1 MVRPGVTGGLN
12 RQDTDSLQSMSDSPQ
27 VLVVGGGPGGASAAY
42 WLARRGVD
50 VLLVEKK
57 TYPREKAC
65 GDGLTPRAV
74 RQLIDMGFDFD
85 RPDVHRVIGLRSYAG
100 DVMLEM
106 PWPEHSVF
114 PNWGAT
120 LRRADL
126 DGRVA
131 GLAEAA
137 GATVLQGVEAAAVIE
152 DGELVAVELHRTGEA
167 PEIVNPEFVVV
178 ADGSLSRF
186 GRALGTHRRRDYP
199 FGLAVR
205 AYWESPNSS
214 DGFIESQLDIRDR
227 EGRAM
232 PGYGWVFPM
241 GDGTIN
247 VGAGLVSTFKGWKDV
262 NTSRIL
268 DAYLASLPGHWQ
280 ITADPIERPI
290 GGKLPMAFS
299 VGPKTGRNW
308 VLIGDAAGAVNP
320 FNGEGI
326 DYAYETGRLAS
337 RFVAEALATGDP
349 ESLAGYDEALVAEYA
364 AYHRVARIFVSAIGN
379 PTVMRTLTTVGM
391 RSRPL
396 MEWVLKVM
404 ANLLEPEERGMAE
417 KVYQAIERA
426 VDLPGFRRIKA

>member
-1 MVRPGVTGGLN
+1 
-12 RQDTDSLQSMSDSPQ
+12 MSESPQ
-27 VLVVGGGPGGASAAY
+27 VLVVGGGPGGASAAF
-42 WLARRGVD
+42 WLAQRGVD

-57 TYPREKAC
+57 HYPREKAC

-74 RQLIDMGFDFD
+74 RQLVDMGFDFD
-85 RPDVHRVIGLRSYAG
+85 RPDVHRIVGLRSYAG

-106 PWPEHSVF
+106 PWPEHSIY

-120 LRRADL
+120 LRRSDL

-131 GLAEAA
+131 GLAESA
-137 GATVLQGVEAAAVIE
+137 GATVLQGVEAAPLV
-152 DGELVAVELHRTGEA
+152 DGSELTAVELRREDED
-167 PEIVNPEFVVV
+167 PEVIRPDYVVV

-186 GRALGTHRRRDYP
+186 GRKLGTERRRDYP

-205 AYWESPNSS
+205 GYWESPNST

-227 EGRAM
+227 QGRAM

-241 GDGTIN
+241 GDGTVN
-247 VGAGLVSTFKGWKDV
+247 VGAGLVSTFKGWKDI

-268 DAYLASLPGHWQ
+268 DAYLADLPDHWQ
-280 ITADPIERPI
+280 VGNDPVARPI

-308 VLIGDAAGAVNP
+308 VVVGDAAGAVNP

-326 DYAYETGRLAS
+326 DYAYETGRLAANLI
-337 RFVAEALATGDP
+337 AEAIATDEPAVLAT
-349 ESLAGYDEALVAEYA
+349 YDDALVEAYA

-379 PTVMRTLTTVGM
+379 PAIMRTLTTVGI

-417 KVYQAIERA
+417 KVYVAIERA
-426 VDLPGFRRIKA
+426 VELPGARRIKP

>member
-1 MVRPGVTGGLN
+1 
-12 RQDTDSLQSMSDSPQ
+12 MSSSPQ
-27 VLVVGGGPGGASAAY
+27 VLVVGGGPGGAAAAF
-42 WLARRGVD
+42 WLARNGVD
-50 VLLVEKK
+50 VTLVEKK
-57 TYPREKAC
+57 HYPREKAC

-74 RQLIDMGFDFD
+74 RQLVDMGFDFD
-85 RPDVHRVIGLRSYAG
+85 RPDVHRVVGLRSYAG

-106 PWPEHSVF
+106 PWPEHSIY

-131 GLAEAA
+131 ALAEAE
-137 GATVLQGVEAAAVIE
+137 GASVLQGVEAVAVVD
-152 DGELVAVELHRTGEA
+152 DGELAAVELRRQGEETEVVT
-167 PEIVNPEFVVV
+167 PDYVVV

-186 GRALGTHRRRDYP
+186 GRQLGTHRRRDYP

-205 AYWESPNSS
+205 GYWESPNST
-214 DGFIESQLDIRDR
+214 DGYIESQLDIRDR

-247 VGAGLVSTFKGWKDV
+247 VGAGLVSTFKGWKDI

-268 DAYLASLPGHWQ
+268 DAYLAELPEHWQ
-280 ITADPIERPI
+280 IEEDPIARPI

-308 VLIGDAAGAVNP
+308 VLVGDAAGAVNP

-326 DYAYETGRLAS
+326 DYAYETGRLAAGIIS
-337 RFVAEALATGDP
+337 EALATGDP
-349 ESLAGYDEALVAEYA
+349 ATLATYDGALDDEYA

-379 PTVMRTLTTVGM
+379 PTVMHTLTTVGL

-417 KVYQAIERA
+417 TVYGAIEKA
-426 VDLPGFRRIKA
+426 VDLPGLRRIKA

>member
-1 MVRPGVTGGLN
+1 MT
-12 RQDTDSLQSMSDSPQ
+12 SSPQ
-27 VLVVGGGPGGASAAY
+27 VLVVGGGPGGAAAAF
-42 WLARRGVD
+42 WLARLGID
-50 VLLVEKK
+50 VTLVEKK
-57 TYPREKAC
+57 RYPREKAC

-85 RPDVHRVIGLRSYAG
+85 RPDVHRVVGLRSYAG
-100 DVMLEM
+100 DIMLEM
-106 PWPEHSVF
+106 PWPEHSVY

-131 GLAEAA
+131 ALAEAE
-137 GATVLQGVEAAAVIE
+137 GATVLQGVEAVAIVD
-152 DGELVAVELHRTGEA
+152 DGDLTAVELRRQGEETEVVT
-167 PEIVNPEFVVV
+167 PKYVVV

-186 GRALGTHRRRDYP
+186 GRQLGTQRRRDYP

-205 AYWESPNSS
+205 GYWESPNST
-214 DGFIESQLDIRDR
+214 DGYIESQLDIRDR

-268 DAYLASLPGHWQ
+268 DAYLAELPEHWS
-280 ITADPIERPI
+280 IDEDPIARPI

-308 VLIGDAAGAVNP
+308 VLVGDAAGAVNP

-326 DYAYETGRLAS
+326 DYAYETGRLAAG
-337 RFVAEALATGDP
+337 FIAEAIAADDPATLA
-349 ESLAGYDEALVAEYA
+349 AYDEALVTEYA
-364 AYHRVARIFVSAIGN
+364 AYHRVARIFVTAIGN
-379 PTVMRTLTTVGM
+379 PSVMRTLTTVGL

-417 KVYQAIERA
+417 NVYGAIEKA
-426 VDLPGFRRIKA
+426 VSLPGVRRMKA

>member
-1 MVRPGVTGGLN
+1 M
-12 RQDTDSLQSMSDSPQ
+12 SLTPQ
-27 VLVVGGGPGGASAAY
+27 VLVVGGGPGGASAAF

-57 TYPREKAC
+57 HYPREKAC

-85 RPDVHRVIGLRSYAG
+85 RPDIHRVVGLRSYAG

-106 PWPEHSVF
+106 PWPEHSVY

-120 LRRADL
+120 LRRSDL

-131 GLAEAA
+131 VLAESA
-137 GATVLQGVEAAAVIE
+137 GATVLQGVEAVAVV
-152 DGELVAVELHRTGEA
+152 DQGNLTAVELRRKGEDA
-167 PEIVNPEFVVV
+167 EVVVPRFVVV

-186 GRALGTHRRRDYP
+186 GRQLGTERRRDYP

-205 AYWESPNSS
+205 GYWESPNSS
-214 DGFIESQLDIRDR
+214 DGFIESQLDIRDS

-241 GDGTIN
+241 GDGTVN
-247 VGAGLVSTFKGWKDV
+247 VGAGLVSTFKGWKDI

-268 DAYLASLPGHWQ
+268 EAYLAELPEHWRVGPEPV
-280 ITADPIERPI
+280 ARPI

-299 VGPKTGRNW
+299 VGPKSGRNW
-308 VLIGDAAGAVNP
+308 VLVGDAAGAVNP

-326 DYAYETGRLAS
+326 DYAYETGRLAAGL
-337 RFVAEALATGDP
+337 VADALATDDP
-349 ESLAGYDEALVAEYA
+349 DVLVAYENLLAAEYA

-379 PTVMRTLTTVGM
+379 PSVMRTLTTVGM

-417 KVYQAIERA
+417 KVYVAIERA
-426 VDLPGFRRIKA
+426 VEMPGVRRIKA

>member
-1 MVRPGVTGGLN
+1 
-12 RQDTDSLQSMSDSPQ
+12 MSFTPQ
-27 VLVVGGGPGGASAAY
+27 VLVVGGGPGGASAAF
-42 WLARRGVD
+42 WLAQRGVD

-57 TYPREKAC
+57 HYPREKAC

-85 RPDVHRVIGLRSYAG
+85 RPDVHRVVGLRSYAG

-106 PWPEHSVF
+106 PWPEHSVY

-120 LRRADL
+120 LRRSDL

-131 GLAEAA
+131 ALAESA
-137 GATVLQGVEAAAVIE
+137 GATVLQGVEAVAVVAN
-152 DGELVAVELHRTGEA
+152 GNLTAVELKRNGDDVEVVV
-167 PEIVNPEFVVV
+167 PRYVVV

-186 GRALGTHRRRDYP
+186 GRQLGTERRRDYP

-205 AYWESPNSS
+205 GYWESPNST
-214 DGFIESQLDIRDR
+214 DGFIESQLDIRDS

-247 VGAGLVSTFKGWKDV
+247 VGAGLVSTFKGWKDI

-268 DAYLASLPGHWQ
+268 DAYVAALPEHWHVGPE
-280 ITADPIERPI
+280 PIARPI
-290 GGKLPMAFS
+290 GGKLPMALS
-299 VGPKTGRNW
+299 VGPKSGRNW
-308 VLIGDAAGAVNP
+308 VLVGDAAGAVNP

-326 DYAYETGRLAS
+326 DYAYETGRLAAGL
-337 RFVAEALATGDP
+337 VADALATDDP
-349 ESLAGYDEALVAEYA
+349 EALSVYDELLAADYA

-379 PTVMRTLTTVGM
+379 PSVMRTLTTVGM

-404 ANLLEPEERGMAE
+404 ANLLEPEERRDGGE
-417 KVYQAIERA
+417 GLRCN
-426 VDLPGFRRIKA
+426 

>member
-1 MVRPGVTGGLN
+1 
-12 RQDTDSLQSMSDSPQ
+12 MSSSPQ
-27 VLVVGGGPGGASAAY
+27 VLVVGGGPGGAAAAF
-42 WLARRGVD
+42 WLARHGVD
-50 VLLVEKK
+50 VTVVEKRR
-57 TYPREKAC
+57 YPREKAC

-85 RPDVHRVIGLRSYAG
+85 RPDVHRVVGLRSYAG

-106 PWPEHSVF
+106 PWPEHSIY

-131 GLAEAA
+131 ALAEAE
-137 GATVLQGVEAAAVIE
+137 GASVLQGVEAVAVV
-152 DGELVAVELHRTGEA
+152 DDRDLTAVELRRKGEE
-167 PEIVNPEFVVV
+167 PEVVTPDYVVV

-186 GRALGTHRRRDYP
+186 GRDLGAHRRRDYP

-205 AYWESPNSS
+205 GYWESPNST
-214 DGFIESQLDIRDR
+214 DGYIESQLDIRDR

-247 VGAGLVSTFKGWKDV
+247 VGAGLVSTFKGWKDI

-268 DAYLASLPGHWQ
+268 EAYLASLPGHWQ
-280 ITADPIERPI
+280 IEKDPIARPI

-308 VLIGDAAGAVNP
+308 VLVGDAAGAVNP

-326 DYAYETGRLAS
+326 DYAYETGRLAAG
-337 RFVAEALATGDP
+337 FITEALATGDP
-349 ESLAGYDEALVAEYA
+349 ATLGAYDEALVAEYA

-379 PTVMRTLTTVGM
+379 PSVMRTLTTVGL

-417 KVYQAIERA
+417 SVYGAIEKV
-426 VDLPGFRRIKA
+426 VDLPGLRRIKA

>member
-1 MVRPGVTGGLN
+1 
-12 RQDTDSLQSMSDSPQ
+12 MSSFPQ
-27 VLVVGGGPGGASAAY
+27 VLVVGGGPGGASAAF
-42 WLARRGVD
+42 WLARNGID
-50 VLLVEKK
+50 VTLVEKK
-57 TYPREKAC
+57 HYPREKAC

-74 RQLIDMGFDFD
+74 RQLVDMGFDFD
-85 RPDVHRVIGLRSYAG
+85 RPDVHRVVGLRSYAG

-106 PWPEHSVF
+106 PWPEHSIY

-131 GLAEAA
+131 ALAEAE
-137 GATVLQGVEAAAVIE
+137 GATVLQGVEA
-152 DGELVAVELHRTGEA
+152 VAVVDDGDLVSVELRRQGEETEVVT
-167 PEIVNPEFVVV
+167 PDYVVV

-186 GRALGTHRRRDYP
+186 GRHLGTHRRRDYP

-205 AYWESPNSS
+205 GYWESPNST
-214 DGFIESQLDIRDR
+214 DGYIESQLDIRDR

-247 VGAGLVSTFKGWKDV
+247 VGAGLVSTFKGWKDI

-268 DAYLASLPGHWQ
+268 DAYLAELPEHWQ
-280 ITADPIERPI
+280 TDVDPIARPI

-308 VLIGDAAGAVNP
+308 VLVGDAAGAVNP

-326 DYAYETGRLAS
+326 DYAYETGRLAAGVIS
-337 RFVAEALATGDP
+337 EALATGD
-349 ESLAGYDEALVAEYA
+349 SAMLATYDGALDDEYA

-379 PTVMRTLTTVGM
+379 PTVMHTLTTVGL

-417 KVYQAIERA
+417 KVYGAIEKA
-426 VDLPGFRRIKA
+426 VDLPGLRRIKA

>member
-1 MVRPGVTGGLN
+1 MT
-12 RQDTDSLQSMSDSPQ
+12 SSPQ
-27 VLVVGGGPGGASAAY
+27 VLVVGGGPGGAAAAF
-42 WLARRGVD
+42 WLARLGID
-50 VLLVEKK
+50 VTLVEKK
-57 TYPREKAC
+57 RYPREKAC

-85 RPDVHRVIGLRSYAG
+85 RPDVHRVVGLRSYAG
-100 DVMLEM
+100 DIMLEM
-106 PWPEHSVF
+106 PWPEHSVY

-131 GLAEAA
+131 ALAAA
-137 GATVLQGVEAAAVIE
+137 EGATVLQGVEAVAVVD
-152 DGELVAVELHRTGEA
+152 DGDLTAVELRRQGDETEVVI
-167 PEIVNPEFVVV
+167 PKYVVV

-186 GRALGTHRRRDYP
+186 GRQLGTERRRDYP

-205 AYWESPNSS
+205 GYWESPNST
-214 DGFIESQLDIRDR
+214 DGYIESQLDIRDR

-268 DAYLASLPGHWQ
+268 DAYLAELPEHWS
-280 ITADPIERPI
+280 IDEDPIARPI

-308 VLIGDAAGAVNP
+308 VLVGDAAGAVNP

-326 DYAYETGRLAS
+326 DYAYETGRLAAG
-337 RFVAEALATGDP
+337 FIAEALAADDP
-349 ESLAGYDEALVAEYA
+349 ATLAAYDEALVTEYA
-364 AYHRVARIFVSAIGN
+364 AYHRVARIFVTAIGN
-379 PTVMRTLTTVGM
+379 PSVMRTLTTVGL

-417 KVYQAIERA
+417 NVYGAIEKA
-426 VDLPGFRRIKA
+426 VSLPGVRRIKA

>member
-1 MVRPGVTGGLN
+1 
-12 RQDTDSLQSMSDSPQ
+12 MSESPQ
-27 VLVVGGGPGGASAAY
+27 VLVVGGGPGGASAAF
-42 WLARRGVD
+42 WLAQRGVD

-57 TYPREKAC
+57 HYPREKAC

-74 RQLIDMGFDFD
+74 RQLTDMGFDFD
-85 RPDVHRVIGLRSYAG
+85 RPDVHRIVGLRSYAG

-106 PWPEHSVF
+106 PWPEHSVY

-120 LRRADL
+120 LRRSDL

-131 GLAEAA
+131 GIAASA
-137 GATVLQGVEAAAVIE
+137 GATVLQGVEAVAVV
-152 DGELVAVELHRTGEA
+152 DGGELTAVELRRKGQE
-167 PEIVNPEFVVV
+167 PEIVEPDYVVV

-186 GRALGTHRRRDYP
+186 GRKLGTERRRDYP

-205 AYWESPNSS
+205 GYWKSPNST

-227 EGRAM
+227 QGRAM

-241 GDGTIN
+241 GDGTVNI
-247 VGAGLVSTFKGWKDV
+247 GAGLVSTFKGWKDI

-268 DAYLASLPGHWQ
+268 DAYLAELPDHWHVGP
-280 ITADPIERPI
+280 DPVTRPI

-308 VLIGDAAGAVNP
+308 IVVGDAAGAVNP

-326 DYAYETGRLAS
+326 DYAYETGRLAAS
-337 RFVAEALATGDP
+337 LIAEAIAAGDPTVLAT
-349 ESLAGYDEALVAEYA
+349 YDDALSAEYA

-379 PTVMRTLTTVGM
+379 PSIMRTLTTVGM

-404 ANLLEPEERGMAE
+404 ANLLEPEERGMSE
-417 KVYQAIERA
+417 KVYVAVERA
-426 VDLPGFRRIKA
+426 LELPGARRIKA

>member
-1 MVRPGVTGGLN
+1 
-12 RQDTDSLQSMSDSPQ
+12 MSESPQ
-27 VLVVGGGPGGASAAY
+27 VLVVGGGPGGASAAF
-42 WLARRGVD
+42 WLAQRGVD

-57 TYPREKAC
+57 HYPREKAC

-74 RQLIDMGFDFD
+74 RQLTDMGFDFD
-85 RPDVHRVIGLRSYAG
+85 RPNVHRIVGLRSYAG

-106 PWPEHSVF
+106 PWPEHSVY

-120 LRRADL
+120 LRRSDL

-131 GLAEAA
+131 GLAASA
-137 GATVLQGVEAAAVIE
+137 GATVLQGVEAVALVNG
-152 DGELVAVELHRTGEA
+152 GELTAVELRSRDRE
-167 PEIVNPEFVVV
+167 PEIVEPDYVVV

-186 GRALGTHRRRDYP
+186 GRKLGTERRRDYP

-205 AYWESPNSS
+205 GYWESPNST

-227 EGRAM
+227 QGRAM

-241 GDGTIN
+241 GDGTVNI
-247 VGAGLVSTFKGWKDV
+247 GAGLVSTFKGWKDI

-268 DAYLASLPGHWQ
+268 DAYLAELPDHWHVGP
-280 ITADPIERPI
+280 DPVTRPI

-308 VLIGDAAGAVNP
+308 IVVGDAAGAVNP

-326 DYAYETGRLAS
+326 DYAYETGRLAAS
-337 RFVAEALATGDP
+337 LIAEAIAADDPTVLA
-349 ESLAGYDEALVAEYA
+349 AYDDALSAEYG

-379 PTVMRTLTTVGM
+379 PLIMRTLTTVGL

-417 KVYQAIERA
+417 KVYVAVERA
-426 VDLPGFRRIKA
+426 LELPGARRIKA

>member
-1 MVRPGVTGGLN
+1 M
-12 RQDTDSLQSMSDSPQ
+12 SLSPQ
-27 VLVVGGGPGGASAAY
+27 VLVVGGGPGGASAAF
-42 WLARRGVD
+42 WLAHRGID
-50 VLLVEKK
+50 VVLVEKK
-57 TYPREKAC
+57 HYPREKAC

-85 RPDVHRVIGLRSYAG
+85 LPDVHRVVGLRSYAG

-106 PWPEHSVF
+106 PWPEHSVY

-120 LRRADL
+120 LRRSDL

-131 GLAEAA
+131 ALAESA
-137 GATVLQGVEAAAVIE
+137 GATVLQGVEATAVVDE
-152 DGELVAVELHRTGEA
+152 GDLTAVELKRKGGE
-167 PEIVNPEFVVV
+167 PEVVTPRYV
-178 ADGSLSRF
+178 VIADGSLSRF
-186 GRALGTHRRRDYP
+186 GRQLGTQRRRDYP

-205 AYWESPNSS
+205 GYWESPNST
-214 DGFIESQLDIRDR
+214 DGFIESQLDIRDN

-241 GDGTIN
+241 GDGTVNI
-247 VGAGLVSTFKGWKDV
+247 GAGLVSTFKGWKDI

-268 DAYLASLPGHWQ
+268 DAYLTELPEHWHVGP
-280 ITADPIERPI
+280 DPIARPI

-299 VGPKTGRNW
+299 VGPKTGKNW
-308 VLIGDAAGAVNP
+308 MLVGDAAGAVNP

-326 DYAYETGRLAS
+326 DYAYETGRLA
-337 RFVAEALATGDP
+337 AGIIADALATDDP
-349 ESLAGYDEALVAEYA
+349 DALAAYDDLLAAEYA

-379 PTVMRTLTTVGM
+379 PSVMRTLTTVGM

-417 KVYQAIERA
+417 KVYVAIERA
-426 VDLPGFRRIKA
+426 IEMPGVRRIKA

>member
-1 MVRPGVTGGLN
+1 M
-12 RQDTDSLQSMSDSPQ
+12 SLSPQ
-27 VLVVGGGPGGASAAY
+27 VLVVGGGPGGASAAF
-42 WLARRGVD
+42 WLAQRGID
-50 VLLVEKK
+50 VVLVEKK
-57 TYPREKAC
+57 HYPREKAC

-85 RPDVHRVIGLRSYAG
+85 HPDVHRVVGLRSYAG

-106 PWPEHSVF
+106 PWPEHSVY

-120 LRRADL
+120 LRRSDL

-131 GLAEAA
+131 ALAESA
-137 GATVLQGVEAAAVIE
+137 GATVLQGVEAVAVVDE
-152 DGELVAVELHRTGEA
+152 GDLTAVELKRKGEE
-167 PEIVNPEFVVV
+167 PELVTPSYVVI

-186 GRALGTHRRRDYP
+186 GRQLGTQRRRDYP

-205 AYWESPNSS
+205 GYWESPNST
-214 DGFIESQLDIRDR
+214 DGFIESQLDIRDN

-241 GDGTIN
+241 GDGTVNI
-247 VGAGLVSTFKGWKDV
+247 GAGLVSTFKGWKGI

-268 DAYLASLPGHWQ
+268 DAYLAELPEHWHVGP
-280 ITADPIERPI
+280 DPIARPI

-299 VGPKTGRNW
+299 VGPKTGKNW
-308 VLIGDAAGAVNP
+308 MLVGDAAGAVNP

-326 DYAYETGRLAS
+326 DYAYETGRLA
-337 RFVAEALATGDP
+337 AGIIADALATDDP
-349 ESLAGYDEALVAEYA
+349 DALGAYDDLLAAEYA

-379 PTVMRTLTTVGM
+379 PSVMRTLTTVGM

-417 KVYQAIERA
+417 KVYVAIERA
-426 VDLPGFRRIKA
+426 IEMPGVRRIKA